1 MLMWHVGIKRKRAL
15 IELLEKHRYL
25 RTSMI
30 AQAIYP
36 SRHQCQVSLKG
47 LHDKKVVKRFRM
59 DSREDFIY
67 HLESRSQKWQHWDLL
82 NRFHFW
88 YAAKVEVV
96 LYEFEVPYGPGQA
109 DGFYVVRTRDG
120 NRKFFLEVDTLT
132 SGPFDKVALYN
143 TAYAGYWKDQWWA
156 DPLNSGLISFPQ
168 IVIVT
173 PRIDLVRGSLKDNTH
188 DLVFK
193 VFEQGNIN

>member
-1 MLMWHVGIKRKRAL
+1 MWHVGIKRKRAL

-109 DGFYVVRTRDG
+109 DGFYVVRIRG
-120 NRKFFLEVDTLT
+120 MENRKFFLEVDTLT

-143 TAYAGYWKDQWWA
+143 TAIRWLLEGSMVGGPLEAAG
-156 DPLNSGLISFPQ
+156 LSHS
-168 IVIVT
+168 
-173 PRIDLVRGSLKDNTH
+173 PR
-188 DLVFK
+188 
-193 VFEQGNIN
+193 